1 MAERWKAKGWP
12 VSPLYTTPPQPAED
26 YPACDYCGCI
36 PDHHPW
42 HGSGFINGAESPH
55 IHACNDCRHLLPKS
69 PQRAIAE
76 LRGEV
81 ERLKDAL
88 EIESHRLAACG
99 VAALGYFDGCAEEYH
114 SASLHDVLALRAQLA
129 PRQPDGW
136 KLVPVE
142 PTPEMVSAAEE
153 AHMPFGD
160 MDIALRM
167 AILAAPSA
175 PKADDPVKQML
186 LEALENTA
194 TWIEQLPVPTVG
206 AAGQLVKIDKA
217 ITAARKGE
225 GE

>member
-1 MAERWKAKGWP
+1 MTDKILIDRELLERELLSVLDFSESNLRRVVDHLIDVG
-12 VSPLYTTPPQPAED
+12 YT
-26 YPACDYCGCI
+26 
-36 PDHHPW
+36 
-42 HGSGFINGAESPH
+42 
-55 IHACNDCRHLLPKS
+55 
-69 PQRAIAE
+69 RA
-76 LRGEV
+76 
-81 ERLKDAL
+81 
-88 EIESHRLAACG
+88 
-99 VAALGYFDGCAEEYH
+99 
-114 SASLHDVLALRAQLA
+114 A
-129 PRQPDGW
+129 PRQPAGW